1 MAKIA
6 QIDRGSLKRTLGV
19 ADLFALGYGD
29 LGSSIYYA
37 LGITAFYALGATP
50 LALACAGAVFSCTA
64 LTYAEMT
71 SISRDPGGSAFFT
84 RMAFNDLISF
94 IAGWGLLLDYI
105 VTIAISSY
113 AVAPYLS
120 YFFGPLKETEA
131 KIVFTLCVILVLFII
146 NLFGTKHST
155 RISWILTLLTVA
167 TQIVIIAIGAYFLL
181 NLPEVAE
188 HLKINIK
195 GSLWS
200 PTWPD
205 FWKGVAMAMVAYT
218 GIESMTQLTRE
229 AKTPSKTV
237 PRAILLAM
245 SILLLMYFGVSTVAL
260 SAMTPQ
266 ELSTTYLDDPI
277 SGIVAALPFGGS
289 FLGGWVGILA
299 AIILFVAANAGL
311 IGASRLCFNM
321 SEYYQIPRV
330 MYRLHP
336 RYKTPYVSLATFGGL
351 AAIIVI
357 WSGGK
362 LAFLADLYNFG
373 AMLAFTSAH
382 LSLLMLRIKKPNIK
396 RPFKV
401 PLNIRF
407 GQYQIP
413 IPTVLGGLATFST
426 WILVI
431 ITKPDGRY
439 LGFAW
444 LALGL
449 AMYYFYRKKHKIG
462 PTSQV
467 EIKKVR
473 IPEFKKEAYSH
484 ILVPTRGGS
493 KTDTIQ
499 LACEIARIHKADV
512 TALHIIDVPFSLPLG
527 DPDEQRTVEGDIILQ
542 QAEAV
547 GREFNIPMNLKIVYA
562 RGVDRAILE
571 LVETGKYDLLV
582 MGGHIG
588 ITGQTHGLGTVT
600 EEILRE
606 SKIPVW
612 VSFGRGASIQTVSR
626 T

>member
-19 ADLFALGYGD
+19 GDLFALGYGD

-37 LGITAFYALGATP
+37 LGITALYALGATP
-50 LALACAGAVFSCTA
+50 LALALAGGVFACTA

-71 SISRDPGGSAFFT
+71 SISRDPGGSAYFT
-84 RMAFNDLISF
+84 RVAFNDLVSF

-113 AVAPYLS
+113 SVAPYLS
-120 YFFGPLKETEA
+120 YFFGPLKEVEV
-131 KIVFTLCVILVLFII
+131 KIIFTVCVIAALFVI
-146 NLFGTKHST
+146 NVFGTKHST
-155 RISWILTLLTVA
+155 RISWILTTLTVI
-167 TQIVIIAIGAYFLL
+167 TQAVIIGIGALYLL
-181 NLPEVAE
+181 NLPEVFS
-188 HLKINIK
+188 HLRIGIPD
-195 GSLWS
+195 SLFSPSWS
-200 PTWPD
+200 E
-205 FWKGVAMAMVAYT
+205 FGKGVAMAMVAYT

-237 PRAILLAM
+237 PRAIMLAM
-245 SILLLMYFGVSTVAL
+245 TILLLMYFGVSTVAL
-260 SAMTPQ
+260 SALTPQ
-266 ELSTTYLDDPI
+266 ELSTTYLDDPVA
-277 SGIVAALPFGGS
+277 GIVAALPFGGPI
-289 FLGGWVGILA
+289 LGGWVGILA
-299 AIILFVAANAGL
+299 AVILFVAANAGL

-321 SEYYQIPRV
+321 SEYYQIPRI
-330 MYRLHP
+330 MYTLHP
-336 RYKTPYVSLATFGGL
+336 RFKTPYVSLATFGAL
-351 AAIIVI
+351 AALIVI

-382 LSLLMLRIKKPNIK
+382 LSLIMLRIKKPHLK

-407 GQYQIP
+407 GKYQLP
-413 IPTVLGGLATFST
+413 LPTLLGGLATFST

-449 AMYYFYRKKHKIG
+449 GMYFFYRKKQKIA
-462 PTSQV
+462 PAAKVQL
-467 EIKKVR
+467 KKVR
-473 IPEFKKEAYSH
+473 MPEFKKESYSH

-499 LACEIARIHKADV
+499 LACEIARIHKAEV
-512 TALHIIDVPFSLPLG
+512 TALHIIDVPFSLPLS
-527 DPDEQRTVEGDIILQ
+527 DPKEEAHVEGDIILQ

-547 GREFNIPMNLKIVYA
+547 GREFNIPMNLKVVHA

-571 LVETGKYDLLV
+571 LVESGEFDLLV
-582 MGGHIG
+582 MGGHVSVSG
-588 ITGQTHGLGTVT
+588 TSQGLGAIT
-600 EEILRE
+600 EEILR
-606 SKIPVW
+606 SSPIPVW
-612 VSFGRGASIQTVSR
+612 VSFGKGIPIQTLSR
-626 T
+626 L